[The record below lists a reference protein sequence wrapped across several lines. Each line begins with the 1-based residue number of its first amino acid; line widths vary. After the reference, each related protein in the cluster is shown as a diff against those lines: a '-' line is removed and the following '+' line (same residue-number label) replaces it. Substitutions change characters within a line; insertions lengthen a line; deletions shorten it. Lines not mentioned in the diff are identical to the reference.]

1 MASVPFTRTLPF
13 VLARALGRG
22 PSTRCTIGKVH
33 AIPDTG
39 SVQVDFGGVL
49 VTVPR
54 LASYTPTVGE
64 PVYLLVADS
73 LVLALG
79 TVK

>member
-1 MASVPFTRTLPF
+1 MAVPFTRTLPY
-13 VLARALGRG
+13 VLSKALGKSQGARV
-22 PSTRCTIGKVH
+22 SIGKVH
-33 AIPDTG
+33 AVPDAG
-39 SVQVDFGGVL
+39 HVQVDFDGVL

-73 LVLALG
+73 LILALG

>member
-1 MASVPFTRTLPF
+1 MTVPFTRTLPY
-13 VLARALGRG
+13 VLSRALARG
-22 PSTRCTIGKVH
+22 PSTRCTIGRVNGV
-33 AIPDTG
+33 PDAG
-39 SVQVDFGGVL
+39 SVQVDFDGVL

-54 LASYTPTVGE
+54 LASYAPTVGE

-79 TVK
+79 TVN